1 MGRFRCVEVVIWN
14 DERFR
19 RFSDAGKLSFLFLL
33 THPSMTALGAMR
45 ATIDGLA
52 AELQWSGRRLRA
64 ALRPAI
70 ERGMVVVDE
79 GASFLRLRRFLRYN
93 APKNPNQ
100 VRAWRSAAQLIPE
113 CQAKTDLLRDAFA
126 AVSELGESFREAFA
140 EQFSERFR
148 QQFGDGSPI
157 QEQEQ
162 EKEQEQEQDCSAS
175 LKRPDKPA
183 EGDRSCPKKQLFD
196 AGVRV
201 LTEAGQSEK
210 AARSLIGKLRN
221 HYGDERALDLI
232 TEARGKTDPKSWLAA
247 TMVDP
252 SAQPY
257 VPMGR
262 R

>member
-1 MGRFRCVEVVIWN
+1 MGRFRCVEVSIWN

-19 RFSDAGKLSFLFLL
+19 GFSDDGKLAFLFLL

-45 ATIDGLA
+45 ATIEGLA
-52 AELQWSGRRLRA
+52 AELRWSGRRLRV
-64 ALRPAI
+64 ALQPAI
-70 ERGMVVVDE
+70 QHGMVVLDG

-100 VRAWRSAAQLIPE
+100 VRGWRKAAQLIPE
-113 CQAKTDLLRDAFA
+113 CQAKAELLSDAFG
-126 AVSELGESFREAFA
+126 AVSELEESFQEAFA
-140 EQFSERFR
+140 EQFGERFR
-148 QQFGDGSPI
+148 ERLGDGSPI

-232 TEARGKTDPKSWLAA
+232 TEARAKTDPKSWLAA
-247 TMVDP
+247 TMADP
-252 SAQPY
+252 SARPY

-262 R
+262 I